1 MYNLHSSYQH
11 CCTCTLP
18 LPPSLH
24 PLPLSPSLSHSLSLP
39 PPLSLPLSPSPLSLP
54 PSLGTG
60 SPRRQRQRRTLE
72 QQTAIS
78 PPQVSGSSQSGL
90 DSVSLQSAS
99 SGGSGRD
106 NVEDKGLTNDGNVV
120 TKELNGEV
128 RSMPISHSYTETLNE
143 EVLLLVLQCS
153 CTCTL

>member
-1 MYNLHSSYQH
+1 MSFTS
-11 CCTCTLP
+11 P
-18 LPPSLH
+18 PPSF
-24 PLPLSPSLSHSLSLP
+24 
-39 PPLSLPLSPSPLSLP
+39 
-54 PSLGTG
+54 LGTG
-60 SPRRQRQRRTLE
+60 SPRRQRQRKTLE

-106 NVEDKGLTNDGNVV
+106 NVEEKGLTNDGNVV

-128 RSMPISHSYTETLNE
+128 RILPVSHSYTETLNE
-143 EVLLLVLQCS
+143 EVQLSITMYINIYDLLGSLGS
-153 CTCTL
+153 E

>member
-1 MYNLHSSYQH
+1 MNNGKVLISLN
-11 CCTCTLP
+11 LP
-18 LPPSLH
+18 LWLYALYVQFMDQH
-24 PLPLSPSLSHSLSLP
+24 YLPLPLSLP
-39 PPLSLPLSPSPLSLP
+39 PSHP

-60 SPRRQRQRRTLE
+60 SPRRQRQRKTLE

-106 NVEDKGLTNDGNVV
+106 NVEEKGLMNDGNVV

-143 EVLLLVLQCS
+143 EVP
-153 CTCTL
+153 CTVFM